1 MKKFIV
7 ALIILLAIIFLITSF
22 SELRQIGLVLQEGNI
37 FIIGLAVLIEIGWIL
52 VLGKSFQTLFRIV
65 GIRKELIPL
74 ARLVAAVNFIN
85 IVAPSAG
92 VSGMAVIYSD
102 AMKNGH
108 SSARVTVGSMLF
120 LLFDYFGLLSIIFVG
135 LIILFLRNTLNAADV
150 IAFLLFLVLA
160 LTLGGLLYLASR
172 SETRLIQ
179 VVSFIARTVN
189 KIVKPF
195 RKHEVLSEEN
205 ARIFACEVVEGVQAL
220 QHVRRGWLRPL
231 ILTLLNKLLLVS
243 ILGIIFLAFKVPTTI
258 AVVVAGFSIA
268 YLFVIIS
275 PTPAGVGIVEGVMT
289 LALKSLGIPLEA
301 AMVVT
306 LAYRS
311 VTFWFPLLLGMISF
325 RSLHQV

>member
-22 SELRQIGLVLQEGNI
+22 SELRQIGLVLQKGNI
-37 FIIGLAVLIEIGWIL
+37 LVIGMAVLIEIGWIL
-52 VLGKSFQTLFRIV
+52 VLGRSFQTLFRIV
-65 GIRKELIPL
+65 GIHKELLPL
-74 ARLVAAVNFIN
+74 ARLVAAVNFVN

-102 AMKNGH
+102 ALKNGH
-108 SSARVTVGSMLF
+108 SSARVTVGSLLF
-120 LLFDYFGLLSIIFVG
+120 LLFDYFGLLTIIFVG

-150 IAFLLFLVLA
+150 IAFALFLILA
-160 LTLGGLLYLASR
+160 LTLGGILYLASR
-172 SETRLIQ
+172 SQSRLIQ
-179 VVSFIARTVN
+179 AVTFIARTVN
-189 KIVKPF
+189 KIARPF
-195 RKHEVLSEEN
+195 RKHEVLGEEN
-205 ARIFACEVVEGVQAL
+205 ARIFACEIVEGVQAL
-220 QHVRRGWLRPL
+220 HHVRRGWLRPL
-231 ILTLLNKLLLVS
+231 LLTLLNKLLLVS
-243 ILGIIFLAFKVPTTI
+243 ILGVIFLAFKVPTTV

-325 RSLHQV
+325 RSLHQA

>member
-1 MKKFIV
+1 LKKFIV

-85 IVAPSAG
+85 IVAPSAC

>member
-1 MKKFIV
+1 MKKFVV
-7 ALIILLAIIFLITSF
+7 ALIVLLAIIFLITSF

>member
-22 SELRQIGLVLQEGNI
+22 SELRQIGLVLQKGNL

-52 VLGKSFQTLFRIV
+52 VLGRSFQTLFRIV
-65 GIRKELIPL
+65 GIRKELLPL
-74 ARLVAAVNFIN
+74 ARLVAAVNFVN

-102 AMKNGH
+102 ALKNGH
-108 SSARVTVGSMLF
+108 SSARVTVGSLLF
-120 LLFDYFGLLSIIFVG
+120 LLFDYFGLLTIIFVG

-150 IAFLLFLVLA
+150 IAFVLFLVLA
-160 LTLGGLLYLASR
+160 LTLGGMLYLASR
-172 SETRLIQ
+172 SQSRLIKA
-179 VVSFIARTVN
+179 VTFIARTVN
-189 KIVKPF
+189 KIARPF
-195 RKHEVLSEEN
+195 SKHEVLSEEN
-205 ARIFACEVVEGVQAL
+205 AHVFACEIVEGVQAL
-220 QHVRRGWLRPL
+220 HHVRRGWLRPL
-231 ILTLLNKLLLVS
+231 LLTLLNKLLLVS
-243 ILGIIFLAFKVPTTI
+243 ILGVIFLAFKVPTTI

-325 RSLHQV
+325 RSLQQT

>member
-22 SELRQIGLVLQEGNI
+22 SELRQIGLVLQKGNI
-37 FIIGLAVLIEIGWIL
+37 LVIGLAVLIEIGWIL
-52 VLGKSFQTLFRIV
+52 VLGRSFQTLFRIV
-65 GIRKELIPL
+65 GIHKELLPL
-74 ARLVAAVNFIN
+74 ARLVAAVNFVN

-102 AMKNGH
+102 ALKNGH
-108 SSARVTVGSMLF
+108 SSARVTVGSLLF
-120 LLFDYFGLLSIIFVG
+120 LLFDYFGLLTIIFVG

-150 IAFLLFLVLA
+150 IAFALFLILA
-160 LTLGGLLYLASR
+160 LTLGGILYLASR
-172 SETRLIQ
+172 SQSRLIQ
-179 VVSFIARTVN
+179 VVTLIARTVN
-189 KIVKPF
+189 KIARPF
-195 RKHEVLSEEN
+195 RKHEVLGEEN
-205 ARIFACEVVEGVQAL
+205 ARIFACEIVEGVQAL
-220 QHVRRGWLRPL
+220 HHVRRGWLRPL
-231 ILTLLNKLLLVS
+231 LLTLLNKLLLVS
-243 ILGIIFLAFKVPTTI
+243 ILGVIFLAFKVPTTV

-289 LALKSLGIPLEA
+289 LVLKSLGIPLEA

-325 RSLHQV
+325 RSLHQA

>member
-1 MKKFIV
+1 LKKFAD
-7 ALIILLAIIFLITSF
+7 ALIVLLAIIFLITSF

>member
-1 MKKFIV
+1 LKKFIV

>member
-1 MKKFIV
+1 LKKFVV
-7 ALIILLAIIFLITSF
+7 ALIVLLAIIFLITSF